1 MDNELLT
8 LKKAAKKL
16 GISKCTLYRW
26 VNKDWIRYV
35 RLPNSSIRIPQ
46 DAIDSILTGSR

>member
-8 LKKAAKKL
+8 LKRAAKKL

-26 VNKDWIRYV
+26 VDKDWIGYV
-35 RLPNSSIRIPQ
+35 RLPNNTIRIPQ
-46 DAIDSILTGSR
+46 ASIDSVLTGNK